1 MNKKIILSIVLLCVC
16 MGFCGCSLM
25 EPVSDKDMD
34 AIAAYSAKMVAKY
47 NTKQKDGVV
56 YIDDSDELKSIAK
69 EQEKEKAKANTTNST
84 NSSKSSNSTSGNA
97 TQTTPPVA
105 LGAALGINGVDF
117 AFQGVEVR
125 DRYTTN
131 VYDMSPNPGNK
142 FLVMKFKATNTSGQ
156 DANIDILSLG
166 PKFKATINGS
176 ANANNDLTLMPE
188 DLATFKGT
196 LKANESRDLIILF
209 QFKDADLS
217 NIQGTSL
224 KCTVNGS
231 TNDIIL

>member
-1 MNKKIILSIVLLCVC
+1 MNKRIILSIVLLCVC
-16 MGFCGCSLM
+16 IGFCGCSLM

-34 AIAAYSAKMVAKY
+34 AIASYSAKMVAKY

-56 YIDDSDELKSIAK
+56 YIDDSDELKSVEK
-69 EQEKEKAKANTTNST
+69 EKEKAKANTTNST
-84 NSSKSSNSTSGNA
+84 NSSSTSNSSGGNA

-105 LGAALGINGVDF
+105 LSSALGIAGVDF
-117 AFQGVEVR
+117 AYQGLEVK

-156 DANIDILSLG
+156 DANVDILSLS

-176 ANANNDLTLMPE
+176 ANANNELTLMPE
-188 DLATFKGT
+188 DLSTFKGT
-196 LKANESRDLIILF
+196 LKANESKDLIILF
-209 QFKDADLS
+209 QFKDADLA

-224 KCTVNGS
+224 NCTVKGS

>member
-1 MNKKIILSIVLLCVC
+1 MNKRIILSIVLLCVC

-56 YIDDSDELKSIAK
+56 FIDESDELKSMAK
-69 EQEKEKAKANTTNST
+69 EKEKAKANTTNST

-105 LGAALGINGVDF
+105 LAAALGINGVDF
-117 AFQGVEVR
+117 AFQGVEVK
-125 DRYTTN
+125 DSYTTN
-131 VYDMSPNPGNK
+131 VYDMSPNPGSK

-156 DANIDILSLG
+156 DANIDILSLS
-166 PKFKATINGS
+166 PKFKATISGS

-188 DLATFKGT
+188 DLSTFKGT

>member
-1 MNKKIILSIVLLCVC
+1 MNKRIILSIVLLCVC

-56 YIDDSDELKSIAK
+56 FIDESDELKSIAK
-69 EQEKEKAKANTTNST
+69 EKEKEKAKANTTNST

-105 LGAALGINGVDF
+105 LAAALGINGVDF
-117 AFQGVEVR
+117 AFQGVEVK
-125 DRYTTN
+125 DSYTTN
-131 VYDMSPNPGNK
+131 VYDMSPNPGSK

-156 DANIDILSLG
+156 DANIDILSLS

-188 DLATFKGT
+188 DLSTFKGT

>member
-1 MNKKIILSIVLLCVC
+1 MNKRIILSIVLLCVC

-56 YIDDSDELKSIAK
+56 FIDESDELKSMAK
-69 EQEKEKAKANTTNST
+69 EKEKEKAKANTTNST

-105 LGAALGINGVDF
+105 LAAALGINGVDF
-117 AFQGVEVR
+117 AFQGVEVK
-125 DRYTTN
+125 DSYTTN
-131 VYDMSPNPGNK
+131 VYDMSPNPGSK

-156 DANIDILSLG
+156 DANIDILSLS

-188 DLATFKGT
+188 DLSTFKGT

>member
-56 YIDDSDELKSIAK
+56 FIDESDELKSVAK
-69 EQEKEKAKANTTNST
+69 EKEKAKANTTNST

-105 LGAALGINGVDF
+105 LVAALGINGVDF
-117 AFQGVEVR
+117 AFQGVEVK
-125 DRYTTN
+125 DSYTTN
-131 VYDMSPNPGNK
+131 VYDMSPNPGSK

-156 DANIDILSLG
+156 DANIDILSLS

-188 DLATFKGT
+188 DLSTFKGT

>member
-1 MNKKIILSIVLLCVC
+1 MNKRIILSIVLLCVC

-56 YIDDSDELKSIAK
+56 FIDESDELKSMAK
-69 EQEKEKAKANTTNST
+69 EKEKAKANTTNST

-105 LGAALGINGVDF
+105 LAAALGINGVDF
-117 AFQGVEVR
+117 AFQGVEVK
-125 DRYTTN
+125 DSYTTN
-131 VYDMSPNPGNK
+131 VYDMSPNPGSK

-156 DANIDILSLG
+156 DANIDILSLS

-188 DLATFKGT
+188 DLSTFKGT

>member
-1 MNKKIILSIVLLCVC
+1 
-16 MGFCGCSLM
+16 M

-56 YIDDSDELKSIAK
+56 FIDESDELKSMAK
-69 EQEKEKAKANTTNST
+69 EKEKEKAKANTTNST

-105 LGAALGINGVDF
+105 LAAALGINGVDF
-117 AFQGVEVR
+117 AFQGVEVK
-125 DRYTTN
+125 DSYTTN
-131 VYDMSPNPGNK
+131 VYDMSPNPGSK

-156 DANIDILSLG
+156 DANIDILSLS

-188 DLATFKGT
+188 DLSTFKGT

>member
-56 YIDDSDELKSIAK
+56 FIDESDELKSMAK
-69 EQEKEKAKANTTNST
+69 EKEKEKAKANTTNST

-105 LGAALGINGVDF
+105 LAAALGKNGVDF
-117 AFQGVEVR
+117 AFQGVEVK
-125 DRYTTN
+125 DSYTTN
-131 VYDMSPNPGNK
+131 VYDMSPNPGSK

-156 DANIDILSLG
+156 DANIDILSLS

-188 DLATFKGT
+188 DLSTFKGT

>member
-1 MNKKIILSIVLLCVC
+1 MNKRIILSIVLLCVC

-56 YIDDSDELKSIAK
+56 FIDESDELKSMAK
-69 EQEKEKAKANTTNST
+69 EKEKAKANTTNST

-105 LGAALGINGVDF
+105 LAAALGINGVDF
-117 AFQGVEVR
+117 AYQGVEVK
-125 DRYTTN
+125 DSYTTN
-131 VYDMSPNPGNK
+131 VYDMSPTTGSK
-142 FLVMKFKATNTSGQ
+142 FLVMKLTATNTSGQ
-156 DANIDILSLG
+156 DANIDILPLS

-188 DLATFKGT
+188 DLSTFKGT

>member
-56 YIDDSDELKSIAK
+56 FIDESDELKSMAK
-69 EQEKEKAKANTTNST
+69 EKEKEKAKANTTNST

-105 LGAALGINGVDF
+105 LAAALGINGVDF
-117 AFQGVEVR
+117 AFQGVEVK
-125 DRYTTN
+125 DSYTTN
-131 VYDMSPNPGNK
+131 VYDMSPNPGSK

-156 DANIDILSLG
+156 DANIDILSLS

-188 DLATFKGT
+188 DLSTFKGT

>member
-56 YIDDSDELKSIAK
+56 FIDESDELKSMAK
-69 EQEKEKAKANTTNST
+69 EKEKAKANTTNST

-105 LGAALGINGVDF
+105 LAAALGINGVDF
-117 AFQGVEVR
+117 AFQGVEVK
-125 DRYTTN
+125 DSYTTN
-131 VYDMSPNPGNK
+131 VYDMSPNPGSK

-156 DANIDILSLG
+156 DANIDILSLS

-188 DLATFKGT
+188 DLSTFKGT

>member
-1 MNKKIILSIVLLCVC
+1 MNKRIILSIVLLCVC

-56 YIDDSDELKSIAK
+56 FIDESDELKSMAK
-69 EQEKEKAKANTTNST
+69 EKEKAKANTTNST

-105 LGAALGINGVDF
+105 LAAALGINGVDF
-117 AFQGVEVR
+117 AFQGVEVK
-125 DRYTTN
+125 DSYTTN
-131 VYDMSPNPGNK
+131 VYDMSPNPGSK

-156 DANIDILSLG
+156 DTNIDILSLS

-188 DLATFKGT
+188 DLSTFKGT

>member
-1 MNKKIILSIVLLCVC
+1 MNKRIILSIVLLCVC

-34 AIAAYSAKMVAKY
+34 AIVAYSAKMVAKY

-56 YIDDSDELKSIAK
+56 FIDESDELKSMAK
-69 EQEKEKAKANTTNST
+69 EKEKAKANTTNST

-105 LGAALGINGVDF
+105 LASALGINGVDF
-117 AFQGVEVR
+117 AFQGVEVK
-125 DRYTTN
+125 DSYTTN
-131 VYDMSPNPGNK
+131 VYDMSPNPGSK

-156 DANIDILSLG
+156 DANIDILSLS

-188 DLATFKGT
+188 DLSTFKGT

>member
-56 YIDDSDELKSIAK
+56 FIDESDELKSMEK
-69 EQEKEKAKANTTNST
+69 EKEKAKANTTNST

-105 LGAALGINGVDF
+105 LAAALGINGVDF
-117 AFQGVEVR
+117 AFQGVEVK
-125 DRYTTN
+125 DSYTTN
-131 VYDMSPNPGNK
+131 VYDMSPNPGSK

-156 DANIDILSLG
+156 DANIDILSLS

-188 DLATFKGT
+188 DLSTFKGT

>member
-1 MNKKIILSIVLLCVC
+1 
-16 MGFCGCSLM
+16 M

-56 YIDDSDELKSIAK
+56 FIDESDELKSMEK
-69 EQEKEKAKANTTNST
+69 EKEKAKANTTNST

-105 LGAALGINGVDF
+105 LAAALGINGVDF
-117 AFQGVEVR
+117 AFQGVEVK
-125 DRYTTN
+125 DSYTTN
-131 VYDMSPNPGNK
+131 VYDMSPNPGSK

-156 DANIDILSLG
+156 DANIDILSLS

-188 DLATFKGT
+188 DLSTFKGT

>member
-56 YIDDSDELKSIAK
+56 FIDESDELKSMA
-69 EQEKEKAKANTTNST
+69 EEKEKAKANTTNST

-105 LGAALGINGVDF
+105 LAAALGINGVDF
-117 AFQGVEVR
+117 AFQGVEVK
-125 DRYTTN
+125 DSYTTN
-131 VYDMSPNPGNK
+131 VYDMSPNPGSK

-156 DANIDILSLG
+156 DANIDILSLS

-188 DLATFKGT
+188 DLSTFKGT

>member
-1 MNKKIILSIVLLCVC
+1 
-16 MGFCGCSLM
+16 M

-56 YIDDSDELKSIAK
+56 FIDESDELKSVAK
-69 EQEKEKAKANTTNST
+69 EKEKAKANTTNST

-105 LGAALGINGVDF
+105 LATALGINGVDF
-117 AFQGVEVR
+117 AFQGVEVK

-131 VYDMSPNPGNK
+131 VYDMSPNPGSK

-156 DANIDILSLG
+156 DANIDILSLS

-188 DLATFKGT
+188 DLSTFKGT

>member
-34 AIAAYSAKMVAKY
+34 AIVAYSAKMVAKY

-56 YIDDSDELKSIAK
+56 FIDESDELKSMAK
-69 EQEKEKAKANTTNST
+69 EKEKEKAKANTTNST

-105 LGAALGINGVDF
+105 LAAALGINGVDF
-117 AFQGVEVR
+117 AFQGVEVK
-125 DRYTTN
+125 DSYTTN
-131 VYDMSPNPGNK
+131 VYDMSPNPGSK

-156 DANIDILSLG
+156 DANIDILSLS

-188 DLATFKGT
+188 DLSTFKGT

>member
-1 MNKKIILSIVLLCVC
+1 MNKRIILSIVLLCVC

-56 YIDDSDELKSIAK
+56 FIDESDELKSVAK
-69 EQEKEKAKANTTNST
+69 EKEKAKANTTNST

-105 LGAALGINGVDF
+105 LAAALGINGVDF
-117 AFQGVEVR
+117 AFQGVEVK
-125 DRYTTN
+125 DSYTTN
-131 VYDMSPNPGNK
+131 VYDMSPNPGSK

-156 DANIDILSLG
+156 DANIDILSLS

-188 DLATFKGT
+188 DLSTFKGT